1 MVMARTKK
9 IGSPVI
15 NETEPHHEGHKVY
28 KGGKSLGSLAFSFVT
43 VVSFRH
49 GERKTNRQ
57 CKPLCLKKRFPSK
70 TLEPK
75 I

>member
-1 MVMARTKK
+1 LV
-9 IGSPVI
+9 
-15 NETEPHHEGHKVY
+15 
-28 KGGKSLGSLAFSFVT
+28 FSFVT
-43 VVSFRH
+43 VVPFRH

-70 TLEPK
+70 TLAPE